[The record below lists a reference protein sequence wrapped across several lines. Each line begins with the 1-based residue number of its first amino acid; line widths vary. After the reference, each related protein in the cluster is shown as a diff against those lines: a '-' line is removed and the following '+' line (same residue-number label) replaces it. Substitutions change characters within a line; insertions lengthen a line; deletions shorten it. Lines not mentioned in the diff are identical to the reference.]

1 MSRTVL
7 VRGFAA
13 ATTKRDILALF
24 APYSGALSAR
34 LVRARGAH
42 TSPRKCFVRMRSDEE
57 AGRAARDLDGREY
70 QGHALRMD
78 VFDRQAPE
86 RSNDGSAARNLFLS
100 TAPPLDAAPA
110 DAAAP
115 ADVGTLAISFVV
127 GARAFEY
134 LDSRAGLEPSTRVA
148 VDTAR
153 ERGRIAATYYFIDLG
168 DDVVRDIRDVL
179 RGRSGRADADGR
191 ACDAAASAIE
201 SRRRL
206 AWHLTPCPQCGGS
219 LGPTSWLTPAVF
231 LLSCKTCG
239 WRIPG

>member
-1 MSRTVL
+1 M
-7 VRGFAA
+7 
-13 ATTKRDILALF
+13 
-24 APYSGALSAR
+24 
-34 LVRARGAH
+34 
-42 TSPRKCFVRMRSDEE
+42 
-57 AGRAARDLDGREY
+57 
-70 QGHALRMD
+70 
-78 VFDRQAPE
+78 
-86 RSNDGSAARNLFLS
+86 
-100 TAPPLDAAPA
+100 
-110 DAAAP
+110 
-115 ADVGTLAISFVV
+115 
-127 GARAFEY
+127 
-134 LDSRAGLEPSTRVA
+134 
-148 VDTAR
+148 DTAR

-168 DDVVRDIRDVL
+168 DDIVRDIRDVL